1 MSSFTTTLL
10 NQHLQ
15 RLDPGPTGHQL
26 STSQWA
32 ADRFALLQA
41 VREQRQEQRSRNP
54 RRSGQRLRRLLTARS
69 RAAHGTSPA

>member
-10 NQHLQ
+10 NQHLH
-15 RLDPGPTGHQL
+15 RLDAGSTGHQL
-26 STSQWA
+26 STSQRA

-41 VREQRQEQRSRNP
+41 VREQQQDQRRRRP

>member
-15 RLDPGPTGHQL
+15 PLDAGPTGHQL
-26 STSQWA
+26 STSQRA

-41 VREQRQEQRSRNP
+41 VRDQQRDERSRRP

-69 RAAHGTSPA
+69 RAAQGTSPA